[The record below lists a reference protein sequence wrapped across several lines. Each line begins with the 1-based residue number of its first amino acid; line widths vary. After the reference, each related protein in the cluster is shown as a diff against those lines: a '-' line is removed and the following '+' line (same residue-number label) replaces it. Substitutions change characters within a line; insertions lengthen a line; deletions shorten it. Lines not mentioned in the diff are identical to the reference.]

1 MRFLH
6 LADLHL
12 DAPFTGRSPAVR
24 RALQD
29 AAREALSRAVK
40 LAVDEGL
47 HAVVVAGDL
56 FDGTRLSFA
65 TERFLTGAFGEL
77 AEAGIPLIYATGNH
91 DPGEGRHPARGLDW
105 PSNVTVVDGPE
116 PVRVVIRDGKGRAVG
131 AVTAAGHAT
140 ARVSD
145 DLAAGFPRPPREVP
159 EVALLHA
166 QVRGSRGEEG
176 HHRYAPT
183 DLPTLLGAGYD
194 YWALG
199 HVHVRQVLS
208 RSPAVAYP
216 GSLQGRNAR
225 EIGARGGFVV
235 DLSEPEAPSLTFHP
249 LAPVRWEILPISGL
263 EEAGTL
269 DRILEKVEGAWR
281 EAREADPGEPDLRWM
296 VQLRLS
302 GGCPR
307 WRSLRSDEERRT
319 LEDEVARLVGALDVE
334 ARTDRL
340 GPPVDPARQRE
351 RTDVLGES
359 LRLLERFHQGE
370 PVLTVDPADLAGYDP
385 ERDGSVG
392 AYARKL
398 LRECDREL
406 VARLRLPEGEGLP

>member
-47 HAVVVAGDL
+47 HAVLVAGDL

-65 TERFLTGAFGEL
+65 TERFLTAAFAEL

-140 ARVSD
+140 ARVTD
-145 DLAAGFPRPPREVP
+145 DLAAAFPRPPREVP

-166 QVRGSRGEEG
+166 QVKGSRGEEG

-235 DLSEPEAPSLTFHP
+235 DLSEPEAPALTFHP

-269 DRILEKVEGAWR
+269 DRILEKVEEAWR

-319 LEDEVARLVGALDVE
+319 LEDEVARLLGALDVE

-370 PVLTVDPADLAGYDP
+370 PVLTVEAADLAGYDP

-406 VARLRLPEGEGLP
+406 VARLRVPEGEGLP